1 MVLTAKIFEVRAE
14 ATIGSIA
21 AKLKELRKEESVKTD
36 DTELNLVTDVHDITA
51 GRDHVTG
58 ILSRDKVLLIRQ
70 RGKIVP
76 IVKTIDAPIDF
87 RRQGDRI
94 LLTVLQE
101 KHFSNSVATLLADS
115 LFLNYRAIVEANIP
129 SENMQRLHESN
140 PDSTKLIW
148 FDQVDLP
155 GIDKLALAGPSL
167 KDTSLY
173 EDYLSHGKIWYIVYT
188 TRSNGWIF
196 GLTRN
201 AVVTAFTKIEER
213 EFLEYIFKDIF
224 GLIK

>member
-1 MVLTAKIFEVRAE
+1 MVLTAKVFEVRSE

-21 AKLKELRKEESVKTD
+21 AKLKELRKEEAVKTD
-36 DTELNLVTDVHDITA
+36 DTEAELVTDVHDVTA
-51 GRDHVTG
+51 GRDYVTG
-58 ILSRDKVLLIRQ
+58 VLSRDKLVWVRQ
-70 RGKIVP
+70 RGKVAP

-87 RRQGDRI
+87 RQRGDRI
-94 LLTVLQE
+94 FLTVLQE
-101 KHFSNSVATLLADS
+101 KHFANSVATTLADS

-129 SENMQRLHESN
+129 SENIQRLHESN

-148 FDQVDLP
+148 FDQVDIP

-173 EDYLSHGKIWYIVYT
+173 EEYLSHGKIWYIVYT
-188 TRSNGWIF
+188 TRNNGWIF

-201 AVVTAFTKIEER
+201 AVVTAFTRMEER
-213 EFLEYIFKDIF
+213 DFLDYIFKEVF
-224 GLIK
+224 ELIK